1 MKIADIAQAT
11 GLTHN
16 AASRLVDR
24 LVQAGYVSRAEDAH
38 DRRQKRVELTPAGHA
53 LPVGL
58 HSNDRRLPGRAVACC
73 PRDPDRLAKAVAT
86 LDERQLAPASTAKLR
101 AADLACCR
109 VATDSGGREDLR
121 RVQTRRRN
129 EQLV

>member
-58 HSNDRRLPGRAVACC
+58 HTATIDAYRVVRCRSCPPRPRPSCEGR
-73 PRDPDRLAKAVAT
+73 
-86 LDERQLAPASTAKLR
+86 
-101 AADLACCR
+101 
-109 VATDSGGREDLR
+109 GRP
-121 RVQTRRRN
+121 
-129 EQLV
+129 